1 MPKLTYSA
9 AKGLVQETGAGV
21 TLDGSLF
28 SVGSLPFSPTQAI
41 TTAATVTSPGVYT
54 IAGTTTQIVMPL
66 AATFPGATFV
76 FRSAS
81 ASAHVLTG
89 SAETVTTPAFT
100 KVPGATNVAGGTGI
114 GSRLTLPAV
123 VGSSVVLLCDGNRFI
138 VAAASGS
145 FVLDQT
151 VPA

>member
-1 MPKLTYSA
+1 MPKLTYTA
-9 AKGLVQETGAGV
+9 AKGLVQEAGAGV

-41 TTAATVTSPGVYT
+41 TTAATVTAPGVYT
-54 IAGTTTQIVMPL
+54 IAGTTTPVVMPA

-81 ASAHVLTG
+81 ASAHFLTG
-89 SAETVTTPAFT
+89 SAETVGSPAFT
-100 KVPGATNVAGGTGI
+100 KAPGDTNAAGGTGI
-114 GSRLTLPAV
+114 GSKLTLPAV
-123 VGSSVVLLCDGNRFI
+123 VGSSVVLVCDGNKFI
-138 VAAASGS
+138 VTAASGS
-145 FVLDQT
+145 FTLTET